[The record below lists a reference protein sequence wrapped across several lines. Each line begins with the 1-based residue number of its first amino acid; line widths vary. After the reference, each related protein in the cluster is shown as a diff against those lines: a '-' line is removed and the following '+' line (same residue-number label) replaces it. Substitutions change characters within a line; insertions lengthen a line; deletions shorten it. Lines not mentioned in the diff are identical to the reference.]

1 MTRLAAALA
10 ASVAAALLA
19 ACSDSGDPDALGTP
33 PSEPQPSTVTAE
45 PGPSG
50 SSGSPGSSAPP
61 DESESGPVRP
71 RVTRTVAS
79 GLEVPWGVTFL
90 PDGSALVGERDSTR
104 VLSVAP
110 GGRVRE
116 VGRVEAAAPQGEA
129 GLLGLAASPSY
140 AENRTV
146 FAYVSTDS
154 DNRVVRFTVENG
166 RMGEVEPV
174 LTGIPNG
181 FIHDG
186 GRLLFADDGTLF
198 VSTGETGEPDLAQ
211 DVDSLGGK
219 ILHITTEGEPAPDDP
234 RDGSPVWTMGHRNV
248 QGLAFDD
255 QGRLWATEFGQNT
268 WDELNR
274 ITKGRN
280 YGWPLYEGRG
290 EGPGSEDY
298 RDPYVTWRTSE
309 ASPSG
314 LAYLDG
320 SLWAGA
326 LRGERLWQV
335 PVTDD
340 GVGEPHGWFVG
351 EHGRLRT
358 VTATPDGTLWVT
370 TSNRDGRGR
379 PGPGDDK
386 ILEISLR

>member
-1 MTRLAAALA
+1 MTRLAVTLALA
-10 ASVAAALLA
+10 AGTALLA
-19 ACSDSGDPDALGTP
+19 ACGSDGDGPEALGPQPT
-33 PSEPQPSTVTAE
+33 EPQPSTVTADTTT
-45 PGPSG
+45 PTA
-50 SSGSPGSSAPP
+50 SA
-61 DESESGPVRP
+61 DARVRP
-71 RVTRTVAS
+71 RVTRTVAR

-104 VLSVAP
+104 VLSIPP
-110 GGRVRE
+110 GGGRPRE

-140 AENRTV
+140 AEDRTV
-146 FAYVSTDS
+146 FAYVTTQD
-154 DNRVVRFTVENG
+154 DNRVVRFIVEDG

-198 VSTGETGEPDLAQ
+198 VSTGETGKPELAQ

-219 ILHITTEGEPAPDDP
+219 VLHLTTEGKPAPDNP
-234 RDGSPVWTMGHRNV
+234 RKGSPVWSMGHRNV

-280 YGWPLYEGRG
+280 YGWPTYEGRG
-290 EGPGSEDY
+290 QGPGSERF
-298 RDPYVTWRTSE
+298 RDPFVTWRTE
-309 ASPSG
+309 DASPSG
-314 LAYLDG
+314 LAFLDG

-335 PVTDD
+335 PVTDQ
-340 GVGEPHGWFVG
+340 GVGRPRGWFVG
-351 EHGRLRT
+351 ELGRIRT
-358 VTATPDGTLWVT
+358 VTATPDGTLWIT
-370 TSNRDGRGR
+370 TSNRDGRGE
-379 PGPGDDK
+379 PQPGDDR
-386 ILEISLR
+386 ILEVTLS